1 MNQVNPSMA
10 ADLSL
15 VVCTYGRTQ
24 ELNDFLE
31 SISKQTRKPTEII
44 IVDQNERNTLSDLI
58 KKWQPNLPI
67 LHRRVDF
74 KGASRSR
81 NYGAREAKCSLISF
95 PDDDCLYPPSTI
107 EHIIELFEINNNVD
121 TIITAKI
128 EPDQI
133 YNNIYAE
140 SKSYSPVISVLDL
153 FKAKAETSN
162 IFTRRT
168 TLETLTYVF
177 DERIGP
183 GTGTPWASNEE
194 TDLLIRILKKKANII
209 KLTDLA
215 IAHHSSQGSPSKSL
229 RYGMGRFKVISTNQ
243 LGFRIYLINLL
254 QPIARCLKNPKPYSL
269 LLCISTMIG
278 RSGILNLT
286 YKLFR

>member
-1 MNQVNPSMA
+1 MSQVNPSMA

-133 YNNIYAE
+133 YSNIYAE

-194 TDLLIRILKKKANII
+194 TDL
-209 KLTDLA
+209 
-215 IAHHSSQGSPSKSL
+215 
-229 RYGMGRFKVISTNQ
+229 
-243 LGFRIYLINLL
+243 
-254 QPIARCLKNPKPYSL
+254 
-269 LLCISTMIG
+269 
-278 RSGILNLT
+278 
-286 YKLFR
+286 